1 MQKIYLEFCK
11 CDGVNICLPCQSN
24 SCYREYQYQI
34 YQYCLNFDFLSKVKD
49 NLYPNLFKMV
59 PTFNNF
65 LCETINRRK
74 IISIVEKCNELGDD
88 PDLFIDFIYDL
99 HELEFLNKEELDEN
113 ERKTFENTYKENI
126 KPFLVCHQLCSK
138 FENEFDYLNVTK
150 QKFAIIFEIN
160 KAKSFIKEIKKLE
173 LLKAKV
179 TVISK
184 ASF

>member
-1 MQKIYLEFCK
+1 MIFYRKLKITCIPIYLK
-11 CDGVNICLPCQSN
+11 W
-24 SCYREYQYQI
+24 
-34 YQYCLNFDFLSKVKD
+34 
-49 NLYPNLFKMV
+49 YP

-126 KPFLVCHQLCSK
+126 
-138 FENEFDYLNVTK
+138 
-150 QKFAIIFEIN
+150 
-160 KAKSFIKEIKKLE
+160 
-173 LLKAKV
+173 
-179 TVISK
+179 
-184 ASF
+184 